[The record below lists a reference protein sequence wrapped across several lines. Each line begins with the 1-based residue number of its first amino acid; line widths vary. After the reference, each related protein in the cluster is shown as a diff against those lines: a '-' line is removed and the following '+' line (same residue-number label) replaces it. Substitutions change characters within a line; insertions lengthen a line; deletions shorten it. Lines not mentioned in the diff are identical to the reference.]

1 MSEAWCAAELVP
13 SLQAIPNY
21 FHIGECMTLIP
32 VTIVLKAPAL
42 LAMLDAVSIHRRL
55 KPQDLVVRLI
65 EEAFI
70 QQQGGK

>member
-1 MSEAWCAAELVP
+1 
-13 SLQAIPNY
+13 
-21 FHIGECMTLIP
+21 MTLIP

-42 LAMLDAVSIHRRL
+42 LAMLDAVSIYRRL

-70 QQQGGK
+70 QQRGGK